1 LPLPVGNEM
10 TKEEFLK
17 ELEKVREGISE
28 QITKLRDDEITREEA
43 YYVIG
48 ELSKTLLKL
57 EKELKKIKLK
67 G

>member
-1 LPLPVGNEM
+1 M

-28 QITKLRDDEITREEA
+28 QITKLKNDEISPEEA

-48 ELSKTLLKL
+48 KLSQNLSKL

-67 G
+67 D

>member
-1 LPLPVGNEM
+1 M

-28 QITKLRDDEITREEA
+28 EITKLQNDKITREEA
-43 YYVIG
+43 YNVIR
-48 ELSKTLLKL
+48 EVSKTLSKL
-57 EKELKKIKLK
+57 EKELKKINLK